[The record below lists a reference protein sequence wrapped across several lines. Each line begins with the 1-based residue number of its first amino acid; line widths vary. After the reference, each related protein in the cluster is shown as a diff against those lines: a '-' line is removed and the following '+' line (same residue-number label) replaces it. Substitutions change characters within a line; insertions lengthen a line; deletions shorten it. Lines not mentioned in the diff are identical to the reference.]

1 MVARIGHCE
10 RAMGHHTFTKRTKPK
25 DKPVKPS
32 IRQKLLI
39 VVGIFAG
46 LLASFNLFAQDTPSK
61 THQYTITSQAEY
73 AQVAESI
80 EGLAS
85 KLFEAHVKYPSLAYT
100 HIYNNSGSLIGFNVT
115 GVPQSAE
122 ADKISVCLMQLE
134 LLGDAVNQMDLTYLP
149 SSNTKLTSRVNKKK
163 ALQNTSQE
171 IVETAVLV
179 TGTNPNEVLAA
190 NK

>member
-1 MVARIGHCE
+1 
-10 RAMGHHTFTKRTKPK
+10 
-25 DKPVKPS
+25 VKPS

-61 THQYTITSQAEY
+61 TQQYTITSQAEY
-73 AQVAESI
+73 IQVAESI

-85 KLFEAHVKYPSLAYT
+85 KLYEAHVKYPSLVYT
-100 HIYNNSGSLIGFNVT
+100 HIYSNGGSLIGFNVT

-122 ADKISVCLMQLE
+122 ADEISVCLMQLE
-134 LLGDAVNQMDLTYLP
+134 LLGDAVNKMDLNYLP
-149 SSNTKLTSRVNKKK
+149 SSNTKLTSRVSKKK

-171 IVETAVLV
+171 IAETTVLGS
-179 TGTNPNEVLAA
+179 GTNPNELLAA